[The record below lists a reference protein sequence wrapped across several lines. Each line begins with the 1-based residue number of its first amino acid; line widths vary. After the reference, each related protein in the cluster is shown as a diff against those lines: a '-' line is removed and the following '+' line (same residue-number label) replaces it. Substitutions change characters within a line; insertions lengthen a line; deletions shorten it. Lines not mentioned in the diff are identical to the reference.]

1 MYLVDI
7 EEHRRPTPFVEQQIK
22 RNSFNVNIVL
32 QNVLSSL
39 VPRFLRKV
47 GTFLDRFERV
57 TVSPAQG
64 V

>member
-39 VPRFLRKV
+39 VPRFLEKSAL
-47 GTFLDRFERV
+47 FLI
-57 TVSPAQG
+57 ALKG
-64 V
+64 